1 VTHPNQNHV
10 SVVPRG
16 ASVGGATLLEAAL
29 RYGKFGLRVF
39 PLWWYG
45 NPNENDENDPKI
57 AGRPM
62 IGAWPEKASS
72 DADTIRGWW
81 NRWPGAG
88 IGLACGD
95 ELADGTF
102 LFVLDVD
109 EHDPAESGSQALSEL
124 VAAHGELPNGPLV
137 HTAGG
142 GSHRYLRASTKLT
155 NARGTLPAG
164 IDVRG
169 AGGYVILPPS
179 THKSGGRHQW
189 DVEHQLGDVRVPD
202 APDWLLDVL
211 NGSADRPNPTTET
224 TEDWK
229 VLDDRPGTAWA
240 NRTSWDELL
249 EADGWHSSGT
259 GGAREELWVR
269 PGKNPKDGPSAT
281 VNYGGAD
288 RLVVH
293 STNAPIPSD
302 SYSKLG
308 YIAAMHH
315 GGDFFAAAKSV
326 GMNNVRSHG
335 ALNVPTQNEPAASFR
350 PVDLVPY
357 LRGDYAQPVPDYLIR
372 RGDDITSGMI
382 YKAAVNGFHGDS
394 GIGKSWLALYALA
407 ERIQDGD
414 SVMLIDLEDGASSI
428 LSRLRLL
435 GIAADQIAAQLHYV
449 RPTDPYGP
457 DEVAYLCGLVT
468 KNDVTVCVIDSLGE
482 SFGLDG
488 INENNDNE
496 VGPWLRAVARP
507 LADAGAAV
515 ILVDHV
521 TKTNEKPLHASGSKR
536 KRAAI
541 TGASYFIGAK
551 KPFSKE
557 DGGRLTITCA
567 KDRHGTYR
575 SGDAVAHL
583 DMTYLAD
590 RTVRV
595 ELVAAAPAEL
605 TPNDA
610 PSVLAARK
618 VVDVL
623 RASGSKLTLRKLN
636 AEVRSD
642 GFHASNQVISDGI
655 ELAKSR
661 DCIVEEAGENRSRNF
676 SYAKNWTG
684 L

>member
-1 VTHPNQNHV
+1 MSTDSPANQ
-10 SVVPRG
+10 P
-16 ASVGGATLLEAAL
+16 ASATLEAAL
-29 RYGKFGLRVF
+29 RYANLMLRVV
-39 PLWWYG
+39 P
-45 NPNENDENDPKI
+45 I
-57 AGRPM
+57 RP
-62 IGAWPEKASS
+62 GSKAPALPAWSEAASS
-72 DADTIRGWW
+72 DPTVILSWW
-81 NRWPGAG
+81 HRWVDAG
-88 IGLACGD
+88 VGIVGGT
-95 ELADGTF
+95 ELEPQKF
-102 LFVLDVD
+102 LVIIDVD
-109 EHDPAESGSQALSEL
+109 EHDPAQSGSRAIATLEDEIGALPKTPTVL
-124 VAAHGELPNGPLV
+124 TP
-137 HTAGG
+137 TGG
-142 GSHRYLRASTKLT
+142 KHLYFWSPVQLT
-155 NARGTLPAG
+155 NGAGTGLPTG

-169 AGGYVILPPS
+169 VGGQVLAPPTSHPQGGAYQWDPELQLVDVKIAELPSTWVSKMTATPATNERIAPPS
-179 THKSGGRHQW
+179 S
-189 DVEHQLGDVRVPD
+189 
-202 APDWLLDVL
+202 A
-211 NGSADRPNPTTET
+211 SADTPPARAG
-224 TEDWK
+224 
-229 VLDDRPGTAWA
+229 VDDRPGTEWA
-240 NRTSWDELL
+240 HNTTWKELL
-249 EADGWHSSGT
+249 EADHWTFIGHGGSG
-259 GGAREELWVR
+259 EEQWVR
-269 PGKNPKDGPSAT
+269 PGKDPSGGPSAT
-281 VNYGGAD
+281 VNFGGAD

-293 STNAPIPSD
+293 STNAPIPET
-302 SYSKLG
+302 SYSKFG
-308 YIAAMHH
+308 YYTEARF
-315 GGDFFAAAKSV
+315 GGDWTAAVKSLDTNSMRSHAAATATAHS
-326 GMNNVRSHG
+326 GPARSF
-335 ALNVPTQNEPAASFR
+335 Q

-357 LRGDYAQPVPDYLIR
+357 LKGDYEQPAPDYLIR
-372 RGDDITSGMI
+372 RGENIASGLI

-428 LSRLRLL
+428 LARLRLL
-435 GIAADQIAAQLHYV
+435 GITADQIAAQLHYV

-457 DEVAYLCGLVT
+457 DEVAYLCDLVAL
-468 KNDVTVCVIDSLGE
+468 NDVTVCVIDSLGE

-488 INENNDNE
+488 VNENNDNE

-605 TPNDA
+605 ASNDA
-610 PSVLAARK
+610 PSVLAARR
-618 VVDVL
+618 VVDAL
-623 RASGSKLTLRKLN
+623 RASGDKLSLRGVN
-636 AEVRSD
+636 ALVRSD

-655 ELAKSR
+655 ELAKRR
-661 DCIVEEAGENRSRNF
+661 DCIVEEAGENRSRQF